1 MQGYFLAIT
10 KVVDLFSALLGTR
23 RFTKNAAC
31 AFQNP
36 LTGLPDFQ
44 FEKPRM
50 LSVLV
55 LLKSLR
61 IRNLLLAPLLN
72 GFVVIKAVVVVQATM
87 TIRSLKGPFLDDF
100 AQRFGSSIPIP
111 SSIVA
116 YHSVDSTIVES
127 MLLVLGKSIAF
138 WNIERF

>member
-36 LTGLPDFQ
+36 LTGIPDFQ

-72 GFVVIKAVVVVQATM
+72 GFVVIKSCGG
-87 TIRSLKGPFLDDF
+87 RSGDHDHSFSKGPFLDDF
-100 AQRFGSSIPIP
+100 DQRFGSSIPIP